1 MSVINKGDLV
11 YSISD
16 TASFF
21 QTNDTTLFPYGI
33 DNSIPMI
40 VVEKIESDYTDTIFY
55 FCLYFDYVLLIRDK
69 FLVHVK

>member
-1 MSVINKGDLV
+1 MSVINKSDLV

-21 QTNDTTLFPYGI
+21 QANDTTLFPYGI

-55 FCLYFDYVLLIRDK
+55 FCLYTNYVLLIRDK